1 MAKPS
6 AGLLRARP
14 LAWVGAIVVACVLA
28 NGSDLTPERERLA
41 AKASDAVVKVEA
53 TSDRPDAGGKTAIR
67 VKLTI
72 QSGWHLAPNPAPA
85 STASPPTTIALV
97 TGKKQDVRVQY
108 PPGRTVYEPNLRTNI
123 VVYVDEVVI
132 PVSVTRASG
141 DTGPLELSVRFQ
153 ACCHLPNQA
162 KCLMPAEVRM
172 AVP

>member
-1 MAKPS
+1 MGKPI
-6 AGLLRARP
+6 AGLRP

-28 NGSDLTPERERLA
+28 NGSDMSPERERLA
-41 AKASDAVVKVEA
+41 KTSEAVVKVDAISE
-53 TSDRPDAGGKTAIR
+53 RPDASGKTAIR

-123 VVYVDEVVI
+123 VAYVDEVVI

-153 ACCHLPNQA
+153 ACCHLPNQG
-162 KCLMPAEVRM
+162 KCLMPAEVRV